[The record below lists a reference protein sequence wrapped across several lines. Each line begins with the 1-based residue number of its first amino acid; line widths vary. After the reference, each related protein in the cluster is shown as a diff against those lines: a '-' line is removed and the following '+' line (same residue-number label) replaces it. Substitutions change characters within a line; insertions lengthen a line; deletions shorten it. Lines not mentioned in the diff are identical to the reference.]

1 MSTATSSPFG
11 RNTRL
16 PFWCVGPY
24 TLGIAFP
31 YGPRE
36 TMTRKHFVAIAAAL
50 AETGASI
57 ETVKAVA
64 LVLAETN
71 SRFDSDRFILAA
83 LSDAS

>member
-1 MSTATSSPFG
+1 
-11 RNTRL
+11 
-16 PFWCVGPY
+16 
-24 TLGIAFP
+24 
-31 YGPRE
+31 
-36 TMTRKHFVAIAAAL
+36 MTRKHFVAIAAAL